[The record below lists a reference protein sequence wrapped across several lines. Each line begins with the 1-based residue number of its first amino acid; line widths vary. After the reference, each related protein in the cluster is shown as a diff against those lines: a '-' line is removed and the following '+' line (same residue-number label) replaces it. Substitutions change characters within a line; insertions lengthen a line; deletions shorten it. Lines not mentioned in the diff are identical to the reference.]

1 MAVHPGAWV
10 PATITA
16 ITDAIRWAEQ
26 IMDEIDQRH
35 PASSPQQ
42 RSGVT

>member
-26 IMDEIDQRH
+26 IMEEIDRRHLANAAQRET
-35 PASSPQQ
+35 S
-42 RSGVT
+42 R